1 MATNDYAESSFAG
14 VASHIQ
20 NVSRIKLSS
29 AVAVSDMQRNTFFHR
44 TGGDNVGLF
53 HDFPEGT
60 HMALVNVAMEDT
72 PRTSETNNVLLNRQ
86 REAKRL
92 KVEIAKEKVLQKAT
106 ENNIEA
112 VYYNR
117 MYRSDACWKTVCEV
131 SNGVKILKTKNDKY
145 EALKENIKIWV
156 IGFGW
161 DQFHQAWSKDG
172 NPYSI
177 EFLADKLKD
186 IIRTSKKWKY
196 QRKYQLIFEE
206 DRVCQIL
213 EREWLM

>member
-1 MATNDYAESSFAG
+1 MLHSPSFLQELRDTNKAAYKYLSSSGSGSSFSYTHFLEESKNDMVGKMATNDYAESSFAG
-14 VASHIQ
+14 VTSHIQ
-20 NVSRIKLSS
+20 NFSRIKLSS

-117 MYRSDACWKTVCEV
+117 MYRSDACWKTVCKV
-131 SNGVKILKTKNDKY
+131 SN
-145 EALKENIKIWV
+145 
-156 IGFGW
+156 
-161 DQFHQAWSKDG
+161 
-172 NPYSI
+172 
-177 EFLADKLKD
+177 
-186 IIRTSKKWKY
+186 
-196 QRKYQLIFEE
+196 
-206 DRVCQIL
+206 
-213 EREWLM
+213 